1 MALSRFLVS
10 SVALLCFIGL
20 VGHSNAWSAPVG
32 KTLFISCSACHG
44 QAAEGNIAIG
54 APNIAGAD
62 AWYLER
68 QLSNFSSGI
77 RGAAAGDTFG
87 AQMRAAVALLKS
99 DAERSAVATY
109 IASLPK
115 TKSPV
120 LAPVKAKADLANG
133 STQFNAIC
141 SSCHGSHGHGN
152 QALGAPNLVGLDSV
166 YMERQINAFRS
177 SGSGARGAHKDD
189 KWGAQMRVGAGML
202 PDSKS
207 VRDVVAFIGTLKP

>member
-10 SVALLCFIGL
+10 TVALVCFTFFIG
-20 VGHSNAWSAPVG
+20 HSKAWSAPNG

-44 QAAEGNIAIG
+44 QAGEGNAAIG

-77 RGAAAGDTFG
+77 RGATAGDTFG
-87 AQMRAAVALLKS
+87 AQMRAALALLKT
-99 DAERSAVATY
+99 DAERNAVATY

-115 TKSPV
+115 TKLP
-120 LAPVKAKADLANG
+120 APAKADLANG
-133 STQFNAIC
+133 SSQFNAIC

-152 QALGAPNLVGLDSV
+152 QALGAPNLVGLNSV
-166 YMERQINAFRS
+166 YMERQITAFRS
-177 SGSGARGAHKDD
+177 GTRGALKDD

-202 PDSKS
+202 PDTKS
-207 VRDVVAFIGTLKP
+207 VRDVIAYIATLKP

>member
-1 MALSRFLVS
+1 MALPRFLVS
-10 SVALLCFIGL
+10 TVALLCFIGF
-20 VGHSNAWSAPVG
+20 VGHSKAWSAPIG

-44 QAAEGNIAIG
+44 QAGEGNAAIG
-54 APNIAGAD
+54 APNIAGVD

-77 RGAAAGDTFG
+77 RGATPGDTFG
-87 AQMRAAVALLKS
+87 AQMRGAVALLKS
-99 DAERSAVATY
+99 DAERSAVAAY

-115 TKSPV
+115 TKSAA

-141 SSCHGSHGHGN
+141 SSCHASHGRGN
-152 QALGAPNLVGLDSV
+152 QALGAPNLVALDPV
-166 YMERQINAFRS
+166 YMERQITAFR
-177 SGSGARGAHKDD
+177 SGARGAHKDD

-207 VRDVVAFIGTLKP
+207 VRDVIAYIGTLKP